1 MFAIENPHHGHGDVG
16 ARQIVPGRVTAAWI
30 TGVLATGFIR
40 RGPPRFPR
48 EIEDLKAS
56 LKKAGIEKP
65 RLFVSE
71 HYLAIG
77 NGTEGFLRNEL
88 RDCELVARAYLEH
101 FRARGFDVK
110 APAARMSIVALAN
123 KRDFV
128 AFVPD
133 DIKATAAASGGVLR
147 PEVEPAHCFPWFFP
161 QNDRGKLTH
170 EATHQLTFNTGLL
183 ARDGDVPKCIV
194 EGFGCYGECHNAD
207 RRPDPGQR
215 NFVYMD
221 TLKQRR
227 HLKTGWI
234 PLANLLLID
243 GLLIPGELSTDV
255 ALAYA
260 ESWTLVHYLMNDPS
274 RLPGFRSYLAAIK
287 GRRDPT
293 TRLSDAKEHLG
304 DLAVLESDLKRYRD
318 RWLRT

>member
-1 MFAIENPHHGHGDVG
+1 MVATM
-16 ARQIVPGRVTAAWI
+16 PGRISFPGHVTRRTWI
-30 TGVLATGFIR
+30 AGVLATGLI
-40 RGPPRFPR
+40 GAGHDELAQ
-48 EIEDLKAS
+48 EIDDLKAS
-56 LKKAGIEKP
+56 LKMAGIERF

-77 NGTEGFLRNEL
+77 NGTERFLRNVL
-88 RDCELVARAYLEH
+88 HDCELVASAYREH
-101 FRARGFDVK
+101 FRVRGFDVK
-110 APAARMSIVALAN
+110 PPTVLMSIVALAN

-133 DIKATAAASGGVLR
+133 DIKATAAAAAGVYNRKSNQLI
-147 PEVEPAHCFPWFFP
+147 VFLGFSP
-161 QNDRGKLTH
+161 QDDRAKLTH

-234 PLANLLLID
+234 PLAKLLLID
-243 GLLIPGELSTDV
+243 GLLIPGAFAMDV

-260 ESWTLVHYLMNDPS
+260 ESWILVHYLMNDPS

-293 TRLSDAKEHLG
+293 TRLADAKEHLG
-304 DLAVLESDLKRYRD
+304 DLAVLESDLKRYCD